1 MCTRHRQ
8 LSVVNTLQK
17 WDPFAHQQ
25 CNNAQG
31 IANHQY
37 HARQHVT
44 HLQLLWMYFPSREK
58 SNWLMPELCLLNLP
72 FLSYWCSTEYR

>member
-8 LSVVNTLQK
+8 LSVVNTLHK

-31 IANHQY
+31 IPYHQY
-37 HARQHVT
+37 HARNNVT

-58 SNWLMPELCLLNLP
+58 SSWLMPELCLLNLP